1 MLTLKS
7 KILSVKKI
15 KEKLFFFP
23 LQSIDLTGYDFFN
36 CLLNLSKVLIKI
48 EKLKSKKNIAI
59 LYDNS
64 VEYLILSFYIILKK
78 HTLVPINPQLAPLEI
93 LKIIKQ
99 SSSIYVLSGKESEK
113 KIKGVKNKI
122 IFNFSLDLKKNKGN
136 LKFNKIFKNKNKNKN
151 ILLLY
156 TSGSTGIPKGSLLS
170 EKNILSNALRISKH
184 HQISSK
190 TKTLVLMPMFHNNG
204 FIISFMSTF
213 LANGKTIISPAN
225 FIIYKFWSLIKK
237 FEINYTSLMPSVLS
251 MLLNHGGKRQ
261 NKSLKII
268 ACGGQK
274 LSRVLLSRFEKKFK
288 TKIIEHYG
296 LTETTAISSVIS
308 LKKRNLKSV
317 GKAIRGTTI
326 KLYDDKTKKLKNHG
340 YGEICISGNNIF
352 SGYYNNKKLNREK
365 KIKNF
370 FKTGDYGQIDKKK
383 NLYFVGRKDFL
394 IIKGGENIY
403 PAEIENT
410 IYQFKKVNECAVVG
424 YGDEIYGEEIYA
436 FVKFK
441 KYKSLY
447 EKQLNNFLVKNLAR
461 FKLPKKIFYFN
472 KDLKVKDFPKTT
484 TQKIKYKDLKNIL
497 KNEIYKK
504 IIRKKTNNNF

>member
-7 KILSVKKI
+7 KILSIKKV

-23 LQSIDLTGYDFFN
+23 LQNIELSGYEFFN
-36 CLLNLSKVLIKI
+36 CLLNLSKTLSKI

-64 VEYLILSFYIILKK
+64 VEYLILSFYILLKK
-78 HTLVPINPQLAPLEI
+78 HTLVPLNPHLAALEI
-93 LKIIKQ
+93 LKVIKQ
-99 SSSIYVLSGKESEK
+99 SNSTYVISDKKNKK
-113 KIKGVKNKI
+113 KIKSIKNKI
-122 IFNFSLDLKKNKGN
+122 IFNFNTDLTKSKKD

-170 EKNILSNALRISKH
+170 EKNILSNALKISKH
-184 HQISSK
+184 HQIGKK

-213 LANGKTIISPAN
+213 LANGKTIIAPAN
-225 FIIYKFWSLIKK
+225 FIIYKFWAIIKK
-237 FEINYTSLMPSVLS
+237 FEVNYTSLMPSVLS

-274 LSRVLLSRFEKKFK
+274 LSRVLLLRFEKKFK

-296 LTETTAISSVIS
+296 LTETTAISSAMS
-308 LKKRNLKSV
+308 LKKRNLRSV
-317 GKAIRGTTI
+317 GKAIKGTAI
-326 KLYDDKTKKLKNHG
+326 KLYDEKTKKLKNYG
-340 YGEICISGNNIF
+340 YGEICISGKNIF

-370 FKTGDYGQIDKKK
+370 FKTGDYGKIDKKR
-383 NLYFVGRKDFL
+383 NLYFAARKDFL

-410 IYQFKKVNECAVVG
+410 IYQFKQVNECAVLG
-424 YGDEIYGEEIYA
+424 YYDEIYGEEIYS

-441 KYKSLY
+441 KYKVIY
-447 EKQLNNFLVKNLAR
+447 EKQLNKFLVKNLAR

-472 KDLKVKDFPKTT
+472 KDLKIKDFPKTT

-497 KNEIYKK
+497 KNEI
-504 IIRKKTNNNF
+504 